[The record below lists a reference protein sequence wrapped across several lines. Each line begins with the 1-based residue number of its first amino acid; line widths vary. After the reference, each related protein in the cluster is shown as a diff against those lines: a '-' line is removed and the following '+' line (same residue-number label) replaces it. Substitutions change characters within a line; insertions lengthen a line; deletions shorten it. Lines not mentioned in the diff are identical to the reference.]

1 MSQRGW
7 WQYLPPRSVDGLQ
20 SNGIGFQLNC
30 LPRAGGEIT
39 WQQYIM
45 VVSRTGEDLG
55 WGVNNWDGN
64 PADSD
69 GIIDQG
75 GHLATLPSPFG
86 GGYASTPAG
95 YRFEI
100 ALSNDANDNISGATF
115 SMYDQNGAPVFP
127 GRDGC
132 VDIPDRCPRA
142 PGNGGR
148 ALTHCR
154 HRFRHSGVTPT
165 EPIPLSS
172 GGRARSRTEPLTL

>member
-86 GGYASTPAG
+86 GGYASIPAG

-115 SMYDQNGAPVFP
+115 SMYDQNGAPVFQAQTVALTSLTDVHGLQVTEAELSP
-127 GRDGC
+127 I
-132 VDIPDRCPRA
+132 VDIDFVIVGLRQ
-142 PGNGGR
+142 
-148 ALTHCR
+148 
-154 HRFRHSGVTPT
+154 
-165 EPIPLSS
+165 
-172 GGRARSRTEPLTL
+172 RSRYHSHPGGGHDHVPSH